1 VDVRG
6 RLTYPHVASTL
17 ALVLALGGGVVYA
30 ADKIGSSEIARD
42 AIKSKHLKDGQVKG
56 PDVDESSLDRV
67 PSAQEAVSAQ
77 TAASA
82 QSAQT
87 AVSAQTAESAESVG
101 GVTETVV
108 RASVPAGAATA
119 DVADIDGLR
128 IGLGCINGG
137 GDEGQFRA
145 RGSAT
150 GDRVTMT
157 GTFDSPATS
166 GDNVFAAALSNT
178 SANSFGTGGP
188 PTFISGTVT
197 LRRPGGRVVV
207 FDYVMQDQTDGFG
220 TTDDC
225 FLHGFARSA
234 P

>member
-1 VDVRG
+1 VDLRG
-6 RLTYPHVASTL
+6 KITYPHIVSTL

-30 ADKIGSSEIARD
+30 ADKIGSADIERD
-42 AIKSKHLKDGQVKG
+42 AIKAKHIKDGQVKG
-56 PDVDESSLDRV
+56 PEVDEGSLSQV
-67 PSAQEAVSAQ
+67 PSALEAISAQ

-82 QSAQT
+82 AT
-87 AVSAQTAESAESVG
+87 ATTADTAESAESVG
-101 GVTETVV
+101 GVTEVPV
-108 RASVPAGAATA
+108 RASVPAGAATT

-128 IGLGCINGG
+128 IGLGCQNGG

-157 GTFDSPATS
+157 GTFDNPSTS
-166 GDNVFAAALSNT
+166 GENVFAAAVSNT
-178 SANSFGTGGP
+178 SANTFGLSGD

-197 LRRPGGRVVV
+197 LRRPGGRIVI
-207 FDYVMQDQTDGFG
+207 FDYVMQDVTNGFG
-220 TTDDC
+220 TTDAC